1 MNFRVNEEQRALQAG
16 VRRFCAEQF
25 GLDVLRGLEERAV
38 DRARWSALGE
48 LGVFSMHLPERQG
61 GAGLGIP
68 EAVLV
73 FEELGRALVPGPLV
87 WTLLAAGRVPGADSG
102 ATIVTGLDALG
113 AEGARGPIERPAEVD
128 GALVLASDGVRYVPT
143 PALGMKPLTRPLD
156 PLTPVGVAEGLA
168 DGLVG
173 MNASG
178 LAATGASADTSASAA
193 VPASG
198 AQTLGDAAEARSL
211 RRLGALLDAA
221 FLLGSAQATLDLA
234 VAHAKQREQFGRPIG
249 SFQALKHMM
258 ADMFAR
264 QELARGAVYSAAAHV
279 AAPEVGDVER
289 AVSSAR
295 VVAHAAAER
304 NARASIQIHGGMG
317 YTWEVPVHY
326 HLKRVWALE
335 ARFGSSAE
343 HAEIVAQRIAKSG
356 SVEAMG
362 AAL

>member
-25 GLDVLRGLEERAV
+25 GLEVLRRLEGRAV
-38 DRARWSALGE
+38 DRALWSALGE
-48 LGVFSMHLPERQG
+48 LGVFSLHLPESAG
-61 GAGLGIP
+61 GAGLGVA

-87 WTLLAAGRVPGADSG
+87 WTLLAAGRIPGAASG
-102 ATIVTGLDALG
+102 AAVVTGLDALG
-113 AEGARGPIERPAEVD
+113 ADGAKGPIELPAEVD
-128 GALVLASDGVRYVPT
+128 GALLLDVDGVRFVPVH
-143 PALGMKPLTRPLD
+143 ALGVKPLARPLD
-156 PLTPVGVAEGLA
+156 PLTPVGAVEGLR
-168 DGLVG
+168 VR
-173 MNASG
+173 S
-178 LAATGASADTSASAA
+178 AAT
-193 VPASG
+193 
-198 AQTLGDAAEARSL
+198 TLGDASEARSL

-279 AAPEVGDVER
+279 AAPEVGDVAR

-295 VVAHAAAER
+295 LVAHAAAEK

-326 HLKRVWALE
+326 HLKRVWVLE
-335 ARFGSSAE
+335 SRFGSSSE
-343 HAEIVAQRIAKSG
+343 HAEAVARRVAEKNM
-356 SVEAMG
+356 EAG
-362 AAL
+362 I

>member
-25 GLDVLRGLEERAV
+25 GLDVLRRLEGRAV
-38 DRARWSALGE
+38 DRALWSALGE
-48 LGVFSMHLPERQG
+48 LGVFSLHLPESAG
-61 GAGLGIP
+61 GAGLGVP
-68 EAVLV
+68 EVVLV

-87 WTLLAAGRVPGADSG
+87 WSVLAARLVPGAATG

-113 AEGARGPIERPAEVD
+113 AEGAHGPIELPAEVD
-128 GALVLASDGVRYVPT
+128 GALVLGAEGVLYT
-143 PALGMKPLTRPLD
+143 PAPACGFASLDRPLD
-156 PLTPVGVAEGLA
+156 PLTPVGVAQGLR
-168 DGLVG
+168 
-173 MNASG
+173 
-178 LAATGASADTSASAA
+178 GARDAK
-193 VPASG
+193 
-198 AQTLGDAAEARSL
+198 TLGDASEARSL

-279 AAPEVGDVER
+279 AAPEVGDVAR

-295 VVAHAAAER
+295 LVAHAAAEK

-326 HLKRVWALE
+326 HLKRVWVLE
-335 ARFGSSAE
+335 SRFGSSGE
-343 HAEIVAQRIAKSG
+343 HAEAVAQRVAEQNM
-356 SVEAMG
+356 EAG
-362 AAL
+362 I